1 MSTATIQTALAGISY
16 ATAGTYT
23 TVTAFQLHGLEFED
37 YTKFPVIVVVDGP
50 EEDEWIGPELCN
62 VQYHPEVHFFAENL
76 TASNMTTWRENIRDA
91 IMGSAT
97 LEAACI
103 EKQIDSVTVDEQDN
117 RKLQHIA
124 FYLTI
129 TFDKSY

>member
-1 MSTATIQTALAGISY
+1 MSTATIQSALAGISY

-23 TVTAFQLHGLEFED
+23 QVTAFQLHDVEFED
-37 YTKFPVIVVVDGP
+37 YTKFPVIVVTDGP
-50 EEDEWIGPELCN
+50 EEDEWIGPNLYN
-62 VQYHPEVHFFAENL
+62 VHYHPEVHFFAENKS
-76 TASNMTTWRENIRDA
+76 ASDMTTWRESIRNA
-91 IMGSAT
+91 IMSSAT

-103 EKQIDSVTVDEQDN
+103 EKQIDGVTVEEQDN

-124 FYLTI
+124 FSLTI